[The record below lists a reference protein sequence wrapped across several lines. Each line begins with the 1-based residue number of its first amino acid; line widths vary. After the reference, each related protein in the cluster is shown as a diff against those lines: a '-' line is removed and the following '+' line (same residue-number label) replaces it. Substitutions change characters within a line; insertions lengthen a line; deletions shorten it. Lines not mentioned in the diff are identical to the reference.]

1 MLQIKGGAF
10 AGDTDLLRFT
20 LGDGTVIPGLAEGVA
35 GMKEGGVRQV
45 CTYVPTT
52 LINILKHISLGVL
65 DFYLLAVHADCVNTT
80 VLVSC
85 SDTVRK
91 ESVYCSRHC

>member
-45 CTYVPTT
+45 
-52 LINILKHISLGVL
+52 LIYIYNVHKHMHMYFVQH
-65 DFYLLAVHADCVNTT
+65 FKVHLYT
-80 VLVSC
+80 
-85 SDTVRK
+85 
-91 ESVYCSRHC
+91 

>member
-45 CTYVPTT
+45 C
-52 LINILKHISLGVL
+52 I
-65 DFYLLAVHADCVNTT
+65 
-80 VLVSC
+80 
-85 SDTVRK
+85 
-91 ESVYCSRHC
+91 